1 VRCVFTA
8 LGYGSVIFAI
18 GAGCRFRYD
27 DIATDRLN
35 QGSASSGGAGG
46 SAGDT
51 NPLAGSGGSSSTG
64 GSIASSSGGTENGAS
79 GGGAGGAVGGAGGE
93 SGGSGGQ
100 SGGSGSDGGSGS
112 TGGVGGSSDAGLLAD
127 AASLGDC
134 RALTYA
140 MHSYL
145 FCNVKVEWSVA
156 RDNCASIG
164 MQLVRVDDAGEN
176 QFLLDNM
183 YATAPVSGIW
193 IGASDAAV
201 EGEWRW
207 VDGTLFWLGAKNG
220 MAQNGLYNDWYAG
233 TQPAGQ
239 QASRDCAALD
249 RNAGGGWFD
258 SDCPVAKEYACES
271 L

>member
-1 VRCVFTA
+1 LVRQVFRA
-8 LGYGSVIFAI
+8 LRYGSVIFAI

-27 DIATDRLN
+27 DIVTDRLN
-35 QGSASSGGAGG
+35 QGPASTGGAAG

-51 NPLAGSGGSSSTG
+51 NPFAGGGGSPSTG
-64 GSIASSSGGTENGAS
+64 GNLASSSGGTEGGVS
-79 GGGAGGAVGGAGGE
+79 GGGASGALGGAGGE
-93 SGGSGGQ
+93 SGGSG
-100 SGGSGSDGGSGS
+100 GSDGGSGS
-112 TGGVGGSSDAGLLAD
+112 TGGVGGSSDAGALAD

-134 RALTYA
+134 RSLTYA

-145 FCNVKVEWSVA
+145 FCNVKVGWTDA

-164 MQLVRVDDAGEN
+164 MQLVRVDDSGEN

-183 YATAPVSGIW
+183 YASAPISGIW

-207 VDGTLFWLGAKNG
+207 VDGTLFWLGAKTG